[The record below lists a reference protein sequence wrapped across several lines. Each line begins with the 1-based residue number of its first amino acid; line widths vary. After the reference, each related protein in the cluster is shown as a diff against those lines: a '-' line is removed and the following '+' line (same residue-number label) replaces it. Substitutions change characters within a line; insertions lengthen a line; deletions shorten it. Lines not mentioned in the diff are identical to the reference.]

1 MPIAPLIH
9 SWKHVSFEAYS
20 IRGFAKSSNVKLSQ
34 PYMLWSCKKVLQNL
48 NRHWNKQKER
58 QEQI

>member
-34 PYMLWSCKKVLQNL
+34 PYML
-48 NRHWNKQKER
+48 
-58 QEQI
+58 